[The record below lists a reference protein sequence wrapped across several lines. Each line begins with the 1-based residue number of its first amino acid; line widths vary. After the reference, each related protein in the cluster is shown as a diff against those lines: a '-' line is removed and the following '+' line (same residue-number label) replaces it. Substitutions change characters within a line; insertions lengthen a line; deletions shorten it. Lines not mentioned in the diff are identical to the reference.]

1 LRSLYDL
8 IGVRDLIPE
17 QNSGNTFASF
27 GHIGPGIQLI
37 IFYQTLPEASTFGS
51 HQGNNYMNKLK
62 QRMGNRVDMADY
74 MVLTAIFLGALYW
87 ALESLLNVF
96 SPEEISFYQE
106 IFGPNI
112 SDVWPRLIVFCLF
125 LMFGSHVQFT
135 INERNR
141 ALEALK
147 ESEEKYRTIL
157 ENIEEGYYEIDFEGF
172 FIFVNDSLSKILG
185 VPKVDLRFMN
195 FWHFMDEK
203 NAGIIYETFLRCRR
217 SGRPV
222 KAFDCEFNI
231 KGATLFIEAS
241 ASLLQDSKGVP
252 IGYRGVLRDRT
263 EKKKME
269 MDLLESYRKVHEA
282 RSATILGLAKLA
294 EYRDEGTGT
303 HLERIRE
310 YARILAVQLAKNPK
324 FADRIDQQYI
334 DDIYQSSILHDIG
347 KVGTPDAL
355 LLKPAGLT
363 DDEFDVIKRH
373 TLMGGNALKA
383 IESQIEGKSF
393 LAMGKEIAYNHH
405 EKWDGSG
412 YPRGLKGE
420 EIPLSAR
427 IIAIADVYDAL
438 TTKRFYKEAYS
449 HEKAKSMI
457 IRLKGQHFDPEIVKA
472 FVAIEAKFNRVRKE
486 KLREDKAFA
495 QQRARAVGH

>member
-1 LRSLYDL
+1 
-8 IGVRDLIPE
+8 
-17 QNSGNTFASF
+17 
-27 GHIGPGIQLI
+27 
-37 IFYQTLPEASTFGS
+37 
-51 HQGNNYMNKLK
+51 MNKFKNLF
-62 QRMGNRVDMADY
+62 RNRVDMADY
-74 MVLTAIFLGALYW
+74 MVLTGIFLGALYW

-112 SDVWPRLIVFCLF
+112 SEVWPRLIVFCLF

-135 INERNR
+135 INERKK
-141 ALEALK
+141 AVEALK
-147 ESEEKYRTIL
+147 ESEEKYRSIL
-157 ENIEEGYYEIDFEGF
+157 ESIEEGYYEVDFEGYF
-172 FIFVNDSLSKILG
+172 VFVNDSLSKTLG
-185 VPKVDLRFMN
+185 IPKIDLRFMN
-195 FWHFMDEK
+195 FWDFMDDE
-203 NAGIIYETFLRCRR
+203 NAGLVYETFLECRR
-217 SGRPV
+217 TGKPV

-231 KGATLFIEAS
+231 DGATLYIEAS
-241 ASLLQDSKGVP
+241 VSLLQDSKGLP

-269 MDLLESYRKVHEA
+269 MDLLESYRKVQEA
-282 RSATILGLAKLA
+282 RTATILGLAKLA

-310 YARILAVQLAKNPK
+310 YARIIAQELSMNPK
-324 FADRIDQQYI
+324 FSDRIDQQYI

-355 LLKPAGLT
+355 LLKPAKLT
-363 DDEFDVIKRH
+363 EDEFDLIKRH
-373 TLMGGNALKA
+373 TLMGGNAIKS

-412 YPRGLKGE
+412 YPRGLKGDA
-420 EIPLSAR
+420 IPLSAR
-427 IIAIADVYDAL
+427 IIALADVYDAL

-449 HEKAKSMI
+449 HDKAKNMI
-457 IRLKGQHFDPEIVKA
+457 IELKGKHFDPEVVNAFLAVQVK
-472 FVAIEAKFNRVRKE
+472 FDRVRKE
-486 KLREDKAFA
+486 KLKEESDLT
-495 QQRARAVGH
+495 QPPSVRAISR

>member
-1 LRSLYDL
+1 
-8 IGVRDLIPE
+8 
-17 QNSGNTFASF
+17 
-27 GHIGPGIQLI
+27 
-37 IFYQTLPEASTFGS
+37 
-51 HQGNNYMNKLK
+51 MNKLK
-62 QRMGNRVDMADY
+62 KRMGNRVDMADY

-157 ENIEEGYYEIDFEGF
+157 ENIEEGYYEIDFEGY
-172 FIFVNDSLSKILG
+172 FIFGNDSLSKILG
-185 VPKVDLRFMN
+185 APKMDLRFMN
-195 FWHFMDEK
+195 FWEFMDEK
-203 NAGIIYETFLRCRR
+203 NAELIYETFLECRR

-231 KGATLFIEAS
+231 EGAILFIEAS
-241 ASLLQDSKGVP
+241 ASLLQDSKGLP

-282 RSATILGLAKLA
+282 RTATILGLAKLA

-324 FADRIDQQYI
+324 YADRIDQQYI

-355 LLKPAGLT
+355 LLKPGELT
-363 DDEFDVIKRH
+363 EDEFDIIKRH

-383 IESQIEGKSF
+383 IESQIESKSF

-420 EIPLSAR
+420 AIPLSAR
-427 IIAIADVYDAL
+427 IIAVADVYDAL

-472 FVAIEAKFNRVRKE
+472 FVAIEAEFKRVRRE
-486 KLREDKAFA
+486 KLKEETAYT
-495 QQRARAVGH
+495 QQRVQAVGH